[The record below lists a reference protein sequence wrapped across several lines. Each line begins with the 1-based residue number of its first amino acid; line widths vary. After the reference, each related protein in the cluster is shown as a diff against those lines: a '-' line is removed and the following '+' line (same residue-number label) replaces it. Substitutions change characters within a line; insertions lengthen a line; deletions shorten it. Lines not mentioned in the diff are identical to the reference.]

1 MHDQTIHPVFI
12 SYATPDRERVMP
24 YYTWLRENGLD
35 VWIDHLSIKPGQNWD
50 FEIKRALDKS
60 SFVVAFISRHSY
72 NRRGYVQR
80 ELKIALDNLSEKL
93 IDDIYIV
100 PVILDDDVEIPE
112 QLKGIQCILDS
123 DSHCKQKVSDAITF
137 QLGRLGVQ
145 TDQTQRKQDIY
156 WHSKTLRESWDGLPG
171 YEFEAQLLSF
181 TSDTYPNAHQI
192 GEYLQGHILGQLF
205 RHRLDKLSQSPEF
218 HNYGQDKFRRTNTY
232 DAHCGDPKI
241 KGRVLS
247 VQYAVHLYGAGAA
260 HPNFHFETFAFA
272 LDPLAR
278 IHALEDIFSAP
289 SEALKKIQD
298 TTRSQLRAEIL
309 GGNDDD
315 AQGLGKDW
323 IELGT
328 DKWSDFS
335 AFTFSENSIDLL
347 FSPYQ
352 VASYAEGA
360 KFAEVPYE
368 AIVHLVRPD
377 FRSLL
382 DIEYLLYRV
391 SAQQGIQP
399 ESPASGES
407 TG

>member
-1 MHDQTIHPVFI
+1 
-12 SYATPDRERVMP
+12 MP
-24 YYTWLRENGLD
+24 YYTWLKENGLD
-35 VWIDHLSIKPGQNWD
+35 VWIDCHSIKPGQNWD

-100 PVILDDDVEIPE
+100 PVTLDDDVEIPE
-112 QLKGIQCILDS
+112 QLKGIQCISDS
-123 DSHCKQKVSDAITF
+123 DSQCKEKVSDAITF

-145 TDQTQRKQDIY
+145 TDQAQRKQDIY
-156 WHSKTLRESWDGLPG
+156 WHSNTLRESWDGLPG

-181 TSDTYPNAHQI
+181 SSNTYPNAHQI
-192 GEYLQGHILGQLF
+192 GEYLQGRILSQLF
-205 RHRLDKLSQSPEF
+205 RHRLDKLSQSPDF

-232 DAHCGDPKI
+232 DAHCSDPKI
-241 KGRVLS
+241 KGRMLS
-247 VQYAVHLYGAGAA
+247 VQYTVHWYGAGAA

-278 IHALEDIFSAP
+278 IHALEDIFSDPA
-289 SEALKKIQD
+289 EALKNVQD
-298 TTRSQLRAEIL
+298 VTRSQLGAGLFE
-309 GGNDDD
+309 GDNDD
-315 AQGLGKDW
+315 AKSFGKGW
-323 IELGT
+323 IERGT

-335 AFTFSENSIDLL
+335 AFVFSENSIDFL
-347 FSPYQ
+347 FAPYQ

-360 KFAEVPYE
+360 KFAEVPYD
-368 AIVHLVRPD
+368 AIVHLIRPD

-382 DIEYLLYRV
+382 DIEYLLYRE

-399 ESPASGES
+399 DGPASGGS
-407 TG
+407 AD